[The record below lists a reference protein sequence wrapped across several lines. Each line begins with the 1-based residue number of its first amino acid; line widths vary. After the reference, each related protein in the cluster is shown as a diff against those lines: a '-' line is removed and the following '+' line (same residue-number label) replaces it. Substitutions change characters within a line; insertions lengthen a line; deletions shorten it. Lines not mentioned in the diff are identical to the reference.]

1 MMMVGK
7 DFIGYN
13 DAFKD
18 KRYHL
23 KLHWLNLALLKKS
36 WTELLY
42 KYLFKWMHLYRP
54 VIVIAKENSK

>member
-54 VIVIAKENSK
+54 VIVIGKENSK